1 MTQRRKGRR
10 GSQRKT
16 NPVVH
21 DLASHEDTKGT
32 KLKMASFVIF
42 VALCEFREVL
52 KSVYLLCVFSA
63 SQRLCVKK

>member
-1 MTQRRKGRR
+1 
-10 GSQRKT
+10 
-16 NPVVH
+16 
-21 DLASHEDTKGT
+21 LASHEDTKGT